1 MPQAFTYKDA
11 ERILQRAGRRGN
23 LGANTTIRREGDDI
37 VVRLYNTDI
46 IHYHP
51 SDAVTLN
58 SGGHR
63 TVTTKGRIN
72 GFLAPYIHVSQVKG
86 EWFVGHGRFLE
97 DTDFF
102 DGITVYPD
110 GTVVDMSGNYGY
122 RGQFR
127 QNGAQRNP
135 PRHTG
140 KFLDTVEEMVYGCDH
155 DQQAGSV
162 DENGWYGMVSGL
174 LLPDAVACAMQQDI
188 DMHDFNN
195 DVQQYNWPLNAI
207 IRESGDGSIT
217 METFKNNR
225 DMMKVW
231 RKVEESV

>member
-1 MPQAFTYKDA
+1 MRSNPPARMPEAFTYKDA
-11 ERILQRAGRRGN
+11 ERVLRQSRRGK
-23 LGANTTIRREGDDI
+23 LGANTTIRQDGKDI
-37 VVRLYNTDI
+37 VVQLYNTDI
-46 IHYHP
+46 IRYHP
-51 SDAVTLN
+51 DDGVTLN

-72 GFLAPYIHVSQVKG
+72 GMLSPYIHVTQVKG
-86 EWFVGHGRFLE
+86 EWFVGHRAFLE
-97 DTDFF
+97 DTEFF

-110 GTVVDMSGNYGY
+110 GTVVNRAGNFGYG
-122 RGQFR
+122 
-127 QNGAQRNP
+127 RNP
-135 PRHTG
+135 RGVG
-140 KFLDTVEEMVYGCDH
+140 KFLDTIEEMVYGCDH

-162 DENGWYGMVSGL
+162 DENGWYGMVSGMT
-174 LLPDAVACAMQQDI
+174 LPEARQCAEQQDI
-188 DMHDFNN
+188 DMRDFNN

-231 RKVEESV
+231 RQVEESA